1 MVKSSFVLAA
11 LLVLAPAHA
20 LAELKPDKIFVAE
33 GKKQKFYVRDG
44 LITGGDRAI
53 NEVVVKDIRRA
64 NNPGGFERI
73 VIDLEGSRSGEPA
86 AIERPPYYQLA
97 VTPDERRLV
106 FTVWGSP
113 KLGFDSKKVVAAF
126 KKSAAV
132 ENLVLY
138 PRVEENLWTF
148 ALELRAGNPVE
159 VFELSDPVRII
170 VDIRTAGDGKARKRQ
185 KAP

>member
-1 MVKSSFVLAA
+1 MVKI
-11 LLVLAPAHA
+11 LLVFASLLALAPVHA
-20 LAELKPDKIFVAE
+20 SAELKPDKIYVAE

-53 NEVVVKDIRRA
+53 SEVVVRDIRRA
-64 NNPGGFERI
+64 NNPGGFERV
-73 VIDLEGSRSGEPA
+73 VIDLEGTRSAGGGV

-106 FTVWGSP
+106 FTVWGNP
-113 KLGFDSKKVVAAF
+113 KLGFDSKKVIAAF
-126 KKSAAV
+126 KKSKAV

-148 ALELRAGNPVE
+148 AMELRSGNPVE

-170 VDIRTAGDGKARKRQ
+170 VDIRTAGDGKPRKR
-185 KAP
+185 